1 LTKQHVPSAG
11 LRPATTTTTIRS
23 VHAERAS
30 VGTAGH
36 GQSAT
41 ARAQR
46 RQQRAQRGAGP
57 GLSKVADGKKNPCT
71 STTAR
76 GYQAGTFSFEGIT
89 QTSWGG
95 GKREIVDVKRRSAHE
110 RPKIIAAL
118 RPVRRRADDARRL
131 EPATRTVAL
140 PPIAVALPAVLRV
153 WRSCGREA
161 GRPFTPP
168 RARGW
173 ATSPS
178 MTCEMRCEHRP
189 SAVRGS

>member
-1 LTKQHVPSAG
+1 MTKQHVPSAG

-131 EPATRTVAL
+131 EPATRTGHC
-140 PPIAVALPAVLRV
+140 PPSQSHCPPCSECGDRV
-153 WRSCGREA
+153 A
-161 GRPFTPP
+161 GRLAGRSHL
-168 RARGW
+168 RARG
-173 ATSPS
+173 AGP
-178 MTCEMRCEHRP
+178 RVRP
-189 SAVRGS
+189 